1 MHHLCPDFPHS
12 TPHLHI
18 FCKFLNNATYF
29 RIFLWI
35 TKCPFWMLH
44 SWYDFS
50 DLAKNTSSTNK
61 KNPWV
66 LLIVTF
72 ILLQKK
78 WIYLDLMRSK
88 VRHHHD
94 FFVQCQVIFLRF
106 LKISTD
112 QLTDNCVKKKTLLRG
127 RNIRYKSNWYHFT
140 NK

>member
-1 MHHLCPDFPHS
+1 MHNLCPDFPHS

-18 FCKFLNNATYF
+18 FCKFLNNATCF

-61 KNPWV
+61 KKTKKV
-66 LLIVTF
+66 LFIV
-72 ILLQKK
+72 LQKK

-106 LKISTD
+106 WKISTD
-112 QLTDNCVKKKTLLRG
+112 QLTDNCVKKTLLRG